1 VSDLSDLPE
10 QFLGTI
16 GMMVEAIDAQPP
28 QAPLDDMCNQVS
40 EAYRGLGICALLLG
54 GDRDKFFH
62 LLIQSALTR
71 KFYLSKNG
79 KEQRADPYRRA
90 SINRPFFDAVAA
102 AQWPLARE
110 IAALSPTTWWDGE
123 EYEDDFA
130 YSRSLHLMVADR
142 ADAKALESAVDQLER
157 ALEGQASPRLDVVR
171 ALRDRDAK
179 AFDDAFDALLD
190 DHKQAYQ
197 ESDKTS
203 LALEASYQPNKR
215 VMVEG
220 LAILQLAE
228 SLKLPT
234 AREYR
239 FCPKLARVPKYA
251 PFESYG
257 FPDIPLPK

>member
-1 VSDLSDLPE
+1 MSDLADLPE
-10 QFLGTI
+10 QFIGTI
-16 GMMVEAIDAQPP
+16 EMMVEAVNAQP
-28 QAPLDDMCNQVS
+28 ASGPLDDMCNRIS

-62 LLIQSALTR
+62 LLIHSALTR
-71 KFYLSKNG
+71 KLYLSKNG
-79 KEQRADPYRRA
+79 KEQRADPYRKA
-90 SINRPFFDAVAA
+90 SINGPFLDAVAA

-110 IAALSPTTWWDGE
+110 IAALSPTRWWDGE

-130 YSRSLHLMVADR
+130 YSRALYLMVADR
-142 ADAKALESAVDQLER
+142 ADAKALEAAIDQLER

-179 AFDDAFDALLD
+179 AFEDAFDALLD

-197 ESDKTS
+197 KSDKTS
-203 LALEASYQPNKR
+203 LALDASYLPNKR
-215 VMVEG
+215 VMIEG

-228 SLKLPT
+228 SLELPT

-239 FCPKLARVPKYA
+239 YCPKLARVPKYA
-251 PFESYG
+251 PFESFG